1 MSFSHSPHSDH
12 SKSINDFL
20 KFGYD
25 VFSPQNV
32 QIGKLIKLKNWQ
44 ILPMQLSHNVK
55 CYGFLIHS
63 IIENKNI
70 AYITDTTFIPNLNLT
85 NIDLLII
92 ECNYDQDIVK
102 KCEEGNIT
110 VNMGYKNHL
119 SLQQLEGYLKNKGI
133 KVKNLVAYHLS
144 NSGLIDIPKMTD
156 ILSQYCEKFYI
167 SKPNTVILI

>member
-1 MSFSHSPHSDH
+1 
-12 SKSINDFL
+12 
-20 KFGYD
+20 
-25 VFSPQNV
+25 
-32 QIGKLIKLKNWQ
+32 
-44 ILPMQLSHNVK
+44 MQLSHNVK

-70 AYITDTTFIPNLNLT
+70 AYITDTTFIPNLNLA

-102 KCEEGNIT
+102 KCEEENIT

-119 SLQQLEGYLKNKGI
+119 SLQQLEAYLKNKEI
-133 KVKNLVAYHLS
+133 KIKNLVAYHLS
-144 NSGLIDIPKMTD
+144 NSGLINIHKMTD
-156 ILSQYCEKFYI
+156 ILSQYCENFYI